1 VKSIGSSKKTETAIE
16 GLAVGLVVILGIAGG
31 PTSGSAKS
39 HPSQHS
45 KANPVITMRVYD
57 YAQVEAREW
66 MDSKAEATRVLRNA
80 GIEALWFDCPV
91 TGEPASDDVCR
102 KPLEPTALILR
113 ILPQSMADRAAQG
126 ADSFG
131 FAQQTT
137 DGTPSYVANVFYHR
151 VQSAAREF
159 GVSRAVIL
167 GHALAHEVGHLLL
180 GRDSHSPNGIMR
192 ALWTEK
198 ELLNASAGRLVFLPQ
213 QAAVMR
219 TEVMARTKLL
229 SPQQVAES
237 VQRRGISPDVPDAR

>member
-1 VKSIGSSKKTETAIE
+1 
-16 GLAVGLVVILGIAGG
+16 
-31 PTSGSAKS
+31 
-39 HPSQHS
+39 
-45 KANPVITMRVYD
+45 MRVYD
-57 YAQVEAREW
+57 YAHVEACEW
-66 MDSKAEATRVLRNA
+66 IGAKTEATRVLRSA
-80 GIEALWFDCPV
+80 GIEALWFHCPV
-91 TGEPASDDVCR
+91 TGQSPATMSAESPWNR
-102 KPLEPTALILR
+102 LTSSLR

-126 ADSFG
+126 TDAFG

-137 DGTPSYVANVFYHR
+137 DGTLSYVANVFYHR

-159 GVSRAVIL
+159 GVPRAVIL

-229 SPQQVAES
+229 SPQQVTQS
-237 VQRRGISPDVPDAR
+237 RQRRVCAFRLCGSKYDQHGLDT